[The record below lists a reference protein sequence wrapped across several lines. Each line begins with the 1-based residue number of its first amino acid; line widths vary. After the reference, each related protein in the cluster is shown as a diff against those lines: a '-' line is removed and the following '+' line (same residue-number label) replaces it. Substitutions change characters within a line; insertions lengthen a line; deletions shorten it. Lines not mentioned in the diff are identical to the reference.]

1 MKRLLFTFVCL
12 LLPASAQ
19 ALDAFDRLSMA
30 QMRGF
35 AQSNEPAA
43 EMTLGEA
50 TALRGIGRGVTTP
63 CVFLKTDQGNWT
75 KALVTWGLRKTAD
88 GPVSVLL
95 VERFVTYDATRP
107 GVTTATGEN
116 VMLFA
121 GFAYDFDIG
130 QVVPSGIGQDI
141 VFTDERSVQAAE
153 ASQMFPVSGPP
164 AEEVATSTKPDPN
177 DHEGVLPRDFSGVWK
192 LDADGR
198 WQGFLELQ
206 VDDDGN
212 VAGKYLSDETQSSY
226 NIVGR
231 VDSGD
236 NRMILEVELPNTP
249 QSYEAYLWTTD
260 KSAMAGVTT
269 LSERRFGFHAV
280 RVVEEEGE

>member
-1 MKRLLFTFVCL
+1 MKRLLFSCACL

-30 QMRGF
+30 QMRSC
-35 AQSNEPAA
+35 AQKSEPAA
-43 EMTLGEA
+43 ELTLGGA
-50 TALRGIGRGVTTP
+50 TELRGIGRGVITP
-63 CVFLKTDQGNWT
+63 CVIIKTDQGNWT

-95 VERFVTYDATRP
+95 VERYVTYDATRP

-130 QVVPSGIGQDI
+130 QVVPPGIGQDI
-141 VFTDERSVQAAE
+141 VFTEERTVRTADG
-153 ASQMFPVSGPP
+153 SQMFPVSGPP
-164 AEEVATSTKPDPN
+164 AAEAASSASPDPN

-198 WQGFLELQ
+198 WQGTFELA

-236 NRMILEVELPNTP
+236 NRMILEVELPNAP

-280 RVVEEEGE
+280 RVVEGNAE